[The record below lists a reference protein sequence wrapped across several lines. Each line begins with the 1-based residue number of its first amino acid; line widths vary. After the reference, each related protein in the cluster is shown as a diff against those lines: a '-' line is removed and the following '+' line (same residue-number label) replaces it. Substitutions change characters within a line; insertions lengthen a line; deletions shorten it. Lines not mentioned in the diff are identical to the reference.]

1 MKIILA
7 ALTAAALVSSAGAD
21 YSVRLKPMEKG
32 AMKKIGFYMPQRLT
46 LVAEKPA
53 TLKKLPDGLAVPR
66 YGVLPLAGARGVVF
80 HVVLDE
86 PEGTPAKLLVDSN
99 GNGDLTDDAPA
110 EWSGKPQPGR
120 AGKEYTQYGGTA
132 AVQIGTSASP
142 FSASLGM
149 YRFDPNDP
157 GRSAL
162 KDVILYYRDYAAT
175 GEVTFGGRTMK
186 AMLSDDAAAGDF
198 RGKALEEGKED
209 ARSGVNLLLD
219 VNGNGKFDSRGESFD
234 VRKPFN
240 IAGTTYEIADMARDG
255 LSFRVVKSTKKV
267 DEVPTPPDH
276 SVGKK
281 IMPFEAKTMDGK
293 TVKFPGD
300 FKGKVV
306 MLDFWA
312 TWCGPCMG
320 EVPGLAA
327 AYEKRH
333 PKGFEILGVT
343 LDKENAEDKIKQ
355 VTGENKM
362 TWAQVYDG
370 KFWKAAIADRYAI
383 NSIPAAFLVDGDTGK
398 ILAMGN
404 SLRGDK
410 LEKTLDGEL
419 EKKAKN

>member
-1 MKIILA
+1 MKIILV
-7 ALTAAALVSSAGAD
+7 ALTAAALGSSASAD
-21 YSVRLKPMEKG
+21 DSVSLKPMEKG
-32 AMKKIGFYMPQRLT
+32 AMRKIGFYMPQRLT

-53 TLKKLPDGLAVPR
+53 TLKKVPDGLTAPR
-66 YGVLPLAGARGVVF
+66 YGVLPLAGALGTAF

-86 PEGTPAKLLVDSN
+86 AEGKPAMLLVDSN
-99 GNGDLTDDAPA
+99 GNGDLTDDAPV

-120 AGKEYTQYGGTA
+120 SGKAYTMYSGTA

-142 FSASLGM
+142 FSAGLGM
-149 YRFDPNDP
+149 YRFDPSDP
-157 GRSAL
+157 GRAAL

-175 GEVTFGGRTMK
+175 GEVSVSGRSMK

-198 RGKALEEGKED
+198 RGKAIEEGNEG
-209 ARSGVNLLLD
+209 ARSGVNLILD

-255 LSFRVVKSTKKV
+255 LSFRVVKSTKTV

-276 SVGKK
+276 AVGKK

-293 TVKFPGD
+293 TVKFPED

-320 EVPGLAA
+320 EMPGLAA

-333 PKGFEILGVT
+333 PKGFEILGVS
-343 LDKENAEDKIKQ
+343 LDQENADDKIKQ
-355 VTGENKM
+355 VSGQNKM
-362 TWAQVYDG
+362 TWSQVYDG
-370 KFWKAAIADRYAI
+370 KFWKAAIADSYAI
-383 NSIPAAFLVDGDTGK
+383 NSIPAAFLVDGDTGE
-398 ILAMGN
+398 ILAMGG
-404 SLRGDK
+404 SLRGDQ
-410 LEKTLDGEL
+410 LERTLDGAL
-419 EKKAKN
+419 EKKAKQ